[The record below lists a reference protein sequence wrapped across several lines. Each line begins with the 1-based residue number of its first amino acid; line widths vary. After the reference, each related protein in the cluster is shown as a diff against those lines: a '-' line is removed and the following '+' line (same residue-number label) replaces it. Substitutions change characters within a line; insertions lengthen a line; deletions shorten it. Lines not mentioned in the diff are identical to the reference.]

1 MLTLTRR
8 ERFCAAHKLANPN
21 WSDDKNEEIFGRCSN
36 KNWHGHNYELFVT
49 VKGEVN
55 PETGFI
61 IDLKWLGD
69 LLKQKIVDPFDHRN
83 LNLDVPNFEGKM
95 VSTEVVA
102 IEIWN
107 ILEEDIKAQ
116 GAELYCVKLNETE
129 NNSIE
134 YWGPNH

>member
-21 WSDDKNEEIFGRCSN
+21 WSDEKNERVFGRCSN

-69 LLKQKIVDPFDHRN
+69 ILKEKIVDPFDHRN
-83 LNLDVPNFEGKM
+83 LNLDVPIFEGKM
-95 VSTEVVA
+95 VSTEIVA

-107 ILEEDIKAQ
+107 IIEEDVKAQ
-116 GAELYCVKLNETE
+116 GAELFCVKLNETE
-129 NNSIE
+129 NNSVE
-134 YWGPNH
+134 YWGPNL